1 LVRALRLASVLIEA
15 GCGLSIPTDLPPQAS
30 LSMVFFDSVSFLP
43 YLPAFF
49 AGGLAFDHE

>member
-1 LVRALRLASVLIEA
+1 VRALRLASVLIEA